1 MQENTNKPTD
11 QLAKSVI
18 QLTEKLLINL
28 YMRWLDEKGYEDFS
42 DYENVMRSKV
52 IKVKDVSFLRGT
64 QRPFG
69 FQFQTSEGTYHF
81 TIKKNGNQLHIELL
95 SIPPLINIK
104 QFLNSSPTENNSS
117 PQLKQKKKR

>member
-18 QLTEKLLINL
+18 QLTQQLLINL

-42 DYENVMRSKV
+42 DFENVMRSKV
-52 IKVKDVSFLRGT
+52 TKVKGVSFLRGT

-69 FQFQTSEGTYHF
+69 FQFQTSEGIYHF
-81 TIKKNGNQLHIELL
+81 TIKKKGYQLHIKLL
-95 SIPPLINIK
+95 STPNLPNIK
-104 QFLNSSPTENNSS
+104 QFLNSLHFENNSS